1 MSQINRNI
9 QILGIDLGTTFS
21 CVGTIKNGKI
31 EIIPND
37 SGDRTTPSV
46 VSFKKSEILVGKAA
60 KNLLIEN
67 PKNTVYDSKRLIGR
81 RFNDNIVQENLKY
94 WDFNVDKDPKSE
106 KAEYVFKIN
115 NKEKRYYPEE
125 ISSLILKKINSFSKD
140 YIGIESKEKL
150 KAVIT
155 VPAQFTNGQR
165 ESTKKAAEMAGL
177 EVIRIINEPTAAAIG
192 YLYDKNNFP
201 IKKSNF
207 DFIEEKNILVFDLG
221 GGTFDASILRV
232 KNKTFEVLATCGDN
246 HLGGEDFTNILT
258 DYIINC
264 FKDDEGFE
272 DIDFKDKNNENA
284 YKSFQKLKVKI
295 EDYKKQLSYEKEV
308 EIVSDGAF
316 YENKEIHFSI
326 SRNTYENEC
335 EELFEKCFESIDKVL
350 KLAKL
355 KKENIDEIILSGG
368 SSRTPK
374 IQEMIEEYFNK
385 EPLKTINPDEA
396 IAYGATIVAAIE
408 SGLEIEDQEL
418 KKIKELKIIDIT
430 SCSIGIEV
438 AGDKMELIIPK
449 GEKLPDN
456 GKKKFFRKAFRPE
469 FDNAKGFL
477 LRIFEGDSK
486 YVKNNYKL
494 GEFKIKLKE
503 DKKENIIINI
513 LFLLDHHSIITIV
526 AKENDVKKFE
536 IESSEIYRKEIL
548 DRFEQHMKEFEKAE
562 EEEKELNKYKKEFNE
577 EIKILKKILK
587 NIKNKEDINNIFK
600 AFANWERKNP
610 DAGKNEYCDKINEIK
625 LFSQK
630 LSTKF

>member
-46 VSFKKSEILVGKAA
+46 VSFKKYEILVGKAA

-81 RFNDNIVQENLKY
+81 RFNDNIVHKNLKY

-264 FKDDEGFE
+264 FKDDEGFG
-272 DIDFKDKNNENA
+272 DIDFKDKKNENA
-284 YKSFQKLKVKI
+284 FKSFQKLKVKI

-316 YENKEIHFSI
+316 YENKEIHYSI

-408 SGLEIEDQEL
+408 SGLEIENEEL

-456 GKKKFFRKAFRPE
+456 GKK
-469 FDNAKGFL
+469 
-477 LRIFEGDSK
+477 
-486 YVKNNYKL
+486 
-494 GEFKIKLKE
+494 
-503 DKKENIIINI
+503 NI
-513 LFLLDHHSIITIV
+513 LEKLLD
-526 AKENDVKKFE
+526 
-536 IESSEIYRKEIL
+536 
-548 DRFEQHMKEFEKAE
+548 
-562 EEEKELNKYKKEFNE
+562 LNL
-577 EIKILKKILK
+577 IM
-587 NIKNKEDINNIFK
+587 
-600 AFANWERKNP
+600 
-610 DAGKNEYCDKINEIK
+610 
-625 LFSQK
+625 QK
-630 LSTKF
+630 VFY